1 MKKNCSLVLFLLL
14 LSCVSFAQVGIGVAP
29 PHSSAMLE
37 VNSTVSGVL
46 IPRMTQAQRTAIVS
60 PSTGLLVYQTN
71 GASGFWYYN
80 GTTWTTFGS
89 TGWSLT
95 GDAGTNPTTNF
106 LGTTD
111 NQDFV
116 IATNNNERVRVQA
129 DGDVGI
135 GQTNP
140 TTKLHIT
147 GTSPVFRYQNGTEA
161 VNKVLTSDANGYA
174 TWGVSSVLTSGD
186 NDWVFKSGN
195 TYADPVY
202 HNGKVVIGRTGT
214 TTHHIDIDNG
224 ANTGSTMG
232 IGDVEYIED
241 GNNETRFSHRLVP
254 LYDNSL
260 TLGSTTYRWRTVYA
274 VNGTIQTSDGR
285 DKTNVLPLN
294 YGIKDLMK
302 LNPVSYNWKE
312 EKYLG
317 YVIPEDKKEL
327 KLGLIAQEVQKIIP
341 EVVYDSTW
349 LPKSEKERQTYIKV
363 ANDYLGINYEELLA
377 VLVKAKQEQQLELEK
392 IQAETNDLLNQIKQL
407 KNN

>member
-1 MKKNCSLVLFLLL
+1 MKKNYSLVLFLLL
-14 LSCVSFAQVGIGVAP
+14 LSCASFAQVGIGVAP

-46 IPRMTQAQRTAIVS
+46 IPRMTQAQRTAIAT
-60 PSTGLLVYQTN
+60 PATGLLVYQTN
-71 GASGFWYYN
+71 GATGFWYYN
-80 GTTWTTFGS
+80 GSAWTTFSS

-116 IATNNNERVRVQA
+116 IATNNTERVRVQA
-129 DGDVGI
+129 DGDIGI

-161 VNKVLTSDANGYA
+161 VNRVLTSDANGYVS
-174 TWGVSSVLTSGD
+174 WGTSSALTSGD
-186 NDWVFKSGN
+186 NDWVFTSGN

-202 HNGKVVIGRTGT
+202 HSGRVVIGRTGT
-214 TTHHIDIDNG
+214 TTHHIDVDNG

-232 IGDVEYIED
+232 IGNVEYVED

-254 LYDNSL
+254 LYDNSQS
-260 TLGSTTYRWRTVYA
+260 LGSTTYRWRTVYA

-285 DKTNVLPLN
+285 DKTNVSPLN

-302 LNPVSYNWKE
+302 LKPVSYNWKE

-317 YVIPEDKKEL
+317 HLIPDDKKEL

-341 EVVYDSTW
+341 EVVYDSSW
-349 LPKSEKERQTYIKV
+349 LPKS
-363 ANDYLGINYEELLA
+363 
-377 VLVKAKQEQQLELEK
+377 
-392 IQAETNDLLNQIKQL
+392 
-407 KNN
+407 

>member
-1 MKKNCSLVLFLLL
+1 MKKNYSWVLFLLL
-14 LSCVSFAQVGIGVAP
+14 ISSASFAQVGIGVAP

-80 GTTWTTFGS
+80 GTAWTTFGS

-317 YVIPEDKKEL
+317 YVIPEEKKEL

-377 VLVKAKQEQQLELEK
+377 VLVKAKQDQQLELEK
-392 IQAETNDLLNQIKQL
+392 IQVETNDLLNQIKQL